1 MGGKMHI
8 GRGIIAGACG
18 VVCVGMGAPALAATE
33 KPAGGQIQFIVQ
45 PGNEQGSGKIVVTGA
60 IGDYGTTSP
69 SKHAGHKVY
78 GIAKLKKGSFE
89 VDLTKI
95 EKKMNSQNPPVNQST
110 CSAELS
116 GTAPAKISKGTGL
129 YKGISG
135 SVSLTESFAFIG
147 PRYTSG
153 PKKGQCNLGN
163 NAKPVAVM
171 GTVYGK
177 GTVRF

>member
-1 MGGKMHI
+1 MHI

-18 VVCVGMGAPALAATE
+18 VVCVGMAAPALAASE
-33 KPAGGQIQFIVQ
+33 KPAGGPIQFIVQ
-45 PGNEQGSGKIVVTGA
+45 PGNEQGRGKIIVTGV

-69 SKHAGHKVY
+69 SKHGGHTVY
-78 GIAKLKKGSFE
+78 GIATLKKGTFD

-95 EKKMNSQNPPVNQST
+95 EKKVNSANPPFNRST

-116 GTAPAKISKGTGL
+116 ATAPAKIFKGTGL

-135 SVSLTESFAFIG
+135 SVKLTEAFGFIG
-147 PRYTSG
+147 PRYTNG
-153 PKKGQCNLGN
+153 PKKGQCNFSN
-163 NAKPVAVM
+163 SAKPVAQM